1 VTAGDVLTEGEMA
14 TEAPAPIGQGGG
26 PVHWWHGIPM
36 AGGAYLLGSLV
47 LWSNIW
53 ASRPTSTTNFTSND
67 TSAFIWFLEWP
78 AYALTHGKS
87 LFYSTALFHPT
98 GINLLTNTGVLAIGV
113 ALAPITWLF
122 GPVASLNVAMTL
134 APVVSALGLFVLL
147 RRWVTWMPAAFIGG
161 LLYGFCPFILQ
172 SLTEGQLHQGFLM
185 FPPLI
190 VLCLDEILFRQH
202 VRPVVVGILLGLLV
216 TLQFFVGTEIL
227 VMFALIAACCFVLI
241 VVYWLRQPD
250 RSRDRARYAVVSLL
264 VGGGVAVAL
273 LAYPLWFALAGP
285 AHLSGRIWLV
295 PLLYNGN
302 SLADFVDPV
311 HSATSP
317 FFGAGFTRQFLGFG
331 LVLVCIAGLCIWR
344 RDRKLQLA
352 GAGAGIALILSL
364 GANHSV
370 ALPWQL
376 FGNLPLL
383 ENIFPDRFII
393 IAYLALGTMLGLI
406 VDHTFVAVDARLDRR
421 PPSAA
426 PALQEGPSRESVRWK
441 ATATAIAVAAVALVP
456 MAVYLAP
463 SVPVTVHPVV
473 FPSWFRHIGPDL
485 PGRQVLLVL
494 PMPYFLENSLTW
506 QALDHMSYDLVS
518 GVGPEGNPVRN
529 GRNGAAQQFLDDLST
544 PGPTVPTVTPGAI
557 TMVRGAMDRWGV
569 TTVVIPTDGKAPP
582 YEWRV
587 NSVPVSVAFMT
598 LVTGKRPVLQDHAW
612 VWHGVGTD
620 GPPVI
625 RSTTEFEG
633 CVTAPE
639 SVLVSAVESADDCVL
654 SGPSAL

>member
-1 VTAGDVLTEGEMA
+1 VTAGEVLTEDEEV
-14 TEAPAPIGQGGG
+14 TKDPAPVRGNEG
-26 PVHWWHGIPM
+26 PVHWWRGIPT
-36 AGGAYLLGSLV
+36 AGGIYLLGSLI

-53 ASRPTSTTNFTSND
+53 TSHPTSTTNITSND

-78 AYALTHGKS
+78 AYALTHHQS
-87 LFYSTALFHPT
+87 LFYSTALFHPA

-113 ALAPITWLF
+113 TLAPITWLF

-202 VRPVVVGILLGLLV
+202 ARPVVMGLLLGLLV

-227 VMFALIAACCFVLI
+227 VMFALVNACCFVLI
-241 VVYWLRQPD
+241 AVYWFRQPD
-250 RSRDRARYAVVSLL
+250 RSLDQVRYALVSIF
-264 VGGGVAVAL
+264 VGASAAIAL
-273 LAYPLWFALAGP
+273 LAYPVWFALAGP
-285 AHLSGRIWLV
+285 AHLSGRIWPF
-295 PLLYNGN
+295 PLLYYGN
-302 SLADFVDPV
+302 SLADFVEPV
-311 HSATSP
+311 RGATTP
-317 FFGAGFTRQFLGFG
+317 YFGAGFTRQFLGFG

-364 GANHSV
+364 GVTHSL
-370 ALPWQL
+370 ALPWVV
-376 FGNLPLL
+376 FGSSPLL
-383 ENIFPDRFII
+383 ENIFPRRFII
-393 IAYLALGTMLGLI
+393 VAYLALGTMLGLI
-406 VDHTFVAVDARLDRR
+406 VDHTFVAVDARLQRR
-421 PPSAA
+421 LPSAA
-426 PALQEGPSRESVRWK
+426 PAVQERSAQATARWK
-441 ATATAIAVAAVALVP
+441 ASAAAVVVAAVALLP
-456 MAVYLAP
+456 MAAYLAP
-463 SVPVTVHPVV
+463 SVPIAVRPVV

-506 QALDHMSYDLVS
+506 QALDHMSFDLVS
-518 GVGPEGNPVRN
+518 GVGPEGNPVRG
-529 GRNGAAQQFLDDLST
+529 GRNAAAQEFLDNLST
-544 PGPTVPTVTPGAI
+544 PDPTSPTVTPGAI
-557 TMVRGAMDRWGV
+557 TMVREAMDRWGV

-612 VWHGVGTD
+612 VWYGIGAAP
-620 GPPVI
+620 PPVT
-625 RSTTEFEG
+625 RSTSEFENCTKSAASDPG
-633 CVTAPE
+633 E
-639 SVLVSAVESADDCVL
+639 SVYPVIDCVL
-654 SGPSAL
+654 SPPS